1 MITRLI
7 DWNAD
12 VLLKLLKQVVAKR
25 EAKGKAGWDDDP
37 VIETKPIIA
46 EERVDV
52 IELPPFDKE
61 AHKYP
66 KSIDVAPQVAQQL
79 KEFVTA
85 ITQAYR
91 SNPYHCLQH
100 ASHTTMSATKL
111 ISRIAVSDFE
121 GGQIQEGEDDMDS
134 ELLAA
139 HIHNQTYGI
148 VSDPLTQF
156 TVVLAALIHAVDH
169 RGVSNEALATED
181 PDLSARYGGT
191 ALTEQLSFEKAWEKL
206 MSPEFENL
214 RRCIYADEEE
224 KKRFRQVLVNSV
236 IANDHED
243 DEAQARRQERWD
255 LSFGPAAI
263 EDDPNRKAT
272 SVIECLMQ
280 A

>member
-1 MITRLI
+1 MNRLI

-25 EAKGKAGWDDDP
+25 EAAGKAGWDDDP
-37 VIETKPIIA
+37 VIETKQNIA

-52 IELPPFDKE
+52 IILPPFDKE
-61 AHKYP
+61 AHKHP

-79 KEFVTA
+79 KEYVSA
-85 ITQAYR
+85 LAQAYR

-100 ASHTTMSATKL
+100 ASHTAMSATKL

-121 GGQIQEGEDDMDS
+121 SGQVIEGDDAMDS

-139 HIHNQTYGI
+139 HIHTQTYGI

-156 TVVLAALIHAVDH
+156 AVVLSALIHAVDH
-169 RGVSNEALATED
+169 RGVSNEALAAED
-181 PDLSARYGGT
+181 PEMSAKYGGT
-191 ALTEQLSFEKAWEKL
+191 ALTQQLSFEKAWDKL
-206 MSPEFENL
+206 MSPDFENL
-214 RRCIYADEEE
+214 RRCLYANEEE
-224 KKRFRQVLVNSV
+224 KKRFRQVMVNSV
-236 IANDHED
+236 LATAHD
-243 DEAQARRQERWD
+243 DPEAQANRQDRWD
-255 LSFGPAAI
+255 MSFGPAAI